1 METTMLD
8 AALSQGIWAVV
19 AVFLLIY
26 VVKSNEQRDKK
37 QEERENNYQS
47 VIEKLT
53 EKYQKAALPDTPW
66 VYTCAGYEKRQLRFP

>member
-53 EKYQKAALPDTPW
+53 EKYQIL
-66 VYTCAGYEKRQLRFP
+66 YTVRNEMKKRIDVLK

>member
-26 VVKSNEQRDKK
+26 VVKSNEQRDKSS
-37 QEERENNYQS
+37 RH
-47 VIEKLT
+47 
-53 EKYQKAALPDTPW
+53 PDCDGSSWNRCCLHRTF
-66 VYTCAGYEKRQLRFP
+66 LRRRSLYPEF

>member
-26 VVKSNEQRDKK
+26 VV
-37 QEERENNYQS
+37 
-47 VIEKLT
+47 IEKLT
-53 EKYQKAALPDTPW
+53 EKYQIL
-66 VYTCAGYEKRQLRFP
+66 YTVQNDLNEIKNHLLAKQDSRSE

>member
-37 QEERENNYQS
+37 QEERENNYQLS
-47 VIEKLT
+47 LIHISEPT
-53 EKYQKAALPDTPW
+53 RP
-66 VYTCAGYEKRQLRFP
+66 

>member
-26 VVKSNEQRDKK
+26 VVKSNEQEG
-37 QEERENNYQS
+37 QETGR
-47 VIEKLT
+47 T
-53 EKYQKAALPDTPW
+53 
-66 VYTCAGYEKRQLRFP
+66 

>member
-19 AVFLLIY
+19 ALFLLIY

-53 EKYQKAALPDTPW
+53 EKYQIL
-66 VYTCAGYEKRQLRFP
+66 YTVRNEMKKRIDVLK

>member
-26 VVKSNEQRDKK
+26 VVKSNEQRGKK
-37 QEERENNYQS
+37 QEERENTY
-47 VIEKLT
+47 
-53 EKYQKAALPDTPW
+53 
-66 VYTCAGYEKRQLRFP
+66 